1 MAEPNIPTME
11 PDKKLLKKVV
21 ADNKAIKK
29 ATTFREEWPTHKDH
43 KATSSDKA
51 VKKLNKG

>member
-1 MAEPNIPTME
+1 MAEPNIPAME

-21 ADNKAIKK
+21 ADNKAIKN

-43 KATSSDKA
+43 KATSSDKK

>member
-1 MAEPNIPTME
+1 ME

-29 ATTFREEWPTHKDH
+29 ATTFREEAPTYADH
-43 KATSSDKA
+43 KATSSNKR
-51 VKKLNKG
+51 VEELNK

>member
-1 MAEPNIPTME
+1 MAEPNIPAME

-29 ATTFREEWPTHKDH
+29 ADSR
-43 KATSSDKA
+43 
-51 VKKLNKG
+51 